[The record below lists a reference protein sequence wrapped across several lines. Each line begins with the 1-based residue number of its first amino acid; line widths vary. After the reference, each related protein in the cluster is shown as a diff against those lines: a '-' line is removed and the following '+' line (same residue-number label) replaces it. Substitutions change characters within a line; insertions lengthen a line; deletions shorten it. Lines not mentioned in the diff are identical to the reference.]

1 MTDIYYS
8 ILQKGKVTG
17 VTENIME
24 DNKKEK
30 IEALQ
35 VLTEFNERL
44 VKNMKIIVKEL
55 SGERLDDTD
64 NFLSAIVNAI
74 NWEIEVVN
82 GTMDVLNEGH
92 ARVDKE
98 KFNQTVI
105 ALGSAITLKDDSKMA
120 EEFKKVIPL
129 FEELGKAA
137 EEVTE

>member
-74 NWEIEVVN
+74 AYFTTDNPDISLSF
-82 GTMDVLNEGH
+82 LNK
-92 ARVDKE
+92 RLSSRYSICSMW
-98 KFNQTVI
+98 N
-105 ALGSAITLKDDSKMA
+105 
-120 EEFKKVIPL
+120 
-129 FEELGKAA
+129 
-137 EEVTE
+137 

>member
-44 VKNMKIIVKEL
+44 VKNMKIIVKEYRENVWTIL
-55 SGERLDDTD
+55 IIS
-64 NFLSAIVNAI
+64 
-74 NWEIEVVN
+74 
-82 GTMDVLNEGH
+82 
-92 ARVDKE
+92 
-98 KFNQTVI
+98 
-105 ALGSAITLKDDSKMA
+105 
-120 EEFKKVIPL
+120 
-129 FEELGKAA
+129 
-137 EEVTE
+137 

>member
-44 VKNMKIIVKEL
+44 VKKYENYCKRII
-55 SGERLDDTD
+55 GRT
-64 NFLSAIVNAI
+64 F
-74 NWEIEVVN
+74 
-82 GTMDVLNEGH
+82 G
-92 ARVDKE
+92 RY
-98 KFNQTVI
+98 
-105 ALGSAITLKDDSKMA
+105 
-120 EEFKKVIPL
+120 
-129 FEELGKAA
+129 
-137 EEVTE
+137 

>member
-17 VTENIME
+17 VT
-24 DNKKEK
+24 EK

-98 KFNQTVI
+98 KFNQAVI

>member
-44 VKNMKIIVKEL
+44 VKIMKIIVKEL
-55 SGERLDDTD
+55 SG
-64 NFLSAIVNAI
+64 
-74 NWEIEVVN
+74 
-82 GTMDVLNEGH
+82 
-92 ARVDKE
+92 
-98 KFNQTVI
+98 
-105 ALGSAITLKDDSKMA
+105 
-120 EEFKKVIPL
+120 
-129 FEELGKAA
+129 
-137 EEVTE
+137 